1 MNIMPKHEGH
11 ATVASFDSQYWHCGE
26 SEEIAAPQF
35 GQLRVS
41 TVIRL
46 TARVLACGWWA
57 FCPPNSLALRVS
69 PHYKNFRLLIYC
81 EVVSI
86 LIFQPSG
93 SLHAGLR
100 KPSCAILSFSKIAQP
115 RIQGRKP

>member
-41 TVIRL
+41 TVIRI
-46 TARVLACGWWA
+46 TAPVLACGLWA

-69 PHYKNFRLLIYC
+69 PALQKFPVANLL
-81 EVVSI
+81 
-86 LIFQPSG
+86 
-93 SLHAGLR
+93 R
-100 KPSCAILSFSKIAQP
+100 SCKHFDFSAIWFVTCWTAQT
-115 RIQGRKP
+115 IVCDS